1 VHRVLFL
8 VIDGGKGPTGDWTKT
23 AEGPTAPEIVVAAAN
38 TALDSGRRASY
49 TAFDRT
55 MSEWRDGL
63 VRWRCALSAEEM
75 RKYGASNGSNC
86 RDLKFF
92 VGLVSFDELGK
103 QRADELNSI
112 PTRFKMA
119 PQTVELVIG
128 AARGALR
135 ANPTFR
141 AFLSYP

>member
-1 VHRVLFL
+1 
-8 VIDGGKGPTGDWTKT
+8 
-23 AEGPTAPEIVVAAAN
+23 
-38 TALDSGRRASY
+38 
-49 TAFDRT
+49 
-55 MSEWRDGL
+55 MSEWRDAL
-63 VRWRCALSAEEM
+63 VRWRCALSAEEL
-75 RKYGASNGSNC
+75 RKYGASNGSSC

-92 VGLVSFDELGK
+92 VGFVSFDDLGR

-128 AARGALR
+128 AARDARR
-135 ANPTFR
+135 ANATFR